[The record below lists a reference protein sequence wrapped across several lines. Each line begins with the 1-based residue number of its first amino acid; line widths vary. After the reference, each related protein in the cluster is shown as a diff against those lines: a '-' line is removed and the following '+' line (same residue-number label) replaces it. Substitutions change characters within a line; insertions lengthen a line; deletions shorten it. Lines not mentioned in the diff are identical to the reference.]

1 MTKAARLRAR
11 SSPRPTRTTGTRAA
25 WVVVAHAAPSPSIR
39 DFQHDLAA
47 FVGGTSEHLVCHLCL
62 IERQNRADPC
72 FQRAAFEQVGDLRQ
86 PLDGGAVIWL
96 HPAAR
101 IYHYFSGPTG
111 VTGMM
116 NG

>member
-11 SSPRPTRTTGTRAA
+11 SSPRPTRQRERAA

-62 IERQNRADPC
+62 IKRQNRADPC

-86 PLDGGAVIWL
+86 PLGRHIDKHEYSPNPVLPGLLLGWL
-96 HPAAR
+96 
-101 IYHYFSGPTG
+101 
-111 VTGMM
+111 
-116 NG
+116 